1 MLIYLKKNTRY
12 YSLKFN
18 FRTNW
23 IVYTTSKSDDTF
35 ILGYEIEAFVH
46 VYWSILAVSTFLG
59 TSWANLLLF
68 TLIKFGNTFICQYDG
83 WSKFSQDFKQVCLDY
98 AIYGGVLFRRHA
110 INSPVSPQHWYP
122 SQILCAENVMISCI
136 PMCITKLC
144 LKTHN
149 RPWLFEDWVG
159 SNSSEAHSKVAL
171 VHPTHWKYSEGMHLL
186 WCLTNTNYS
195 SWTLLEW
202 THRWAKKHVNGQ
214 SL

>member
-1 MLIYLKKNTRY
+1 
-12 YSLKFN
+12 
-18 FRTNW
+18 
-23 IVYTTSKSDDTF
+23 
-35 ILGYEIEAFVH
+35 
-46 VYWSILAVSTFLG
+46 
-59 TSWANLLLF
+59 
-68 TLIKFGNTFICQYDG
+68 
-83 WSKFSQDFKQVCLDY
+83 
-98 AIYGGVLFRRHA
+98 
-110 INSPVSPQHWYP
+110 
-122 SQILCAENVMISCI
+122 MISCI

-214 SL
+214 SLQWQFRSWFQWIQKKSETLRSLNLLISSLFTTSALAQTWEMNLHWNSLAHMVLYTSWIPLMKTSWNLNDSLMQKRPKLIFSSHQFRYINGNFSSFVNYNLYK